1 MNQLNGKAHHIPPI
15 ASSKYLIR
23 LAENQEEVLEV
34 LRLRYKVFWQEM
46 DRGSDVDD
54 IWQLE
59 KDQYD
64 DQFNHLV
71 VIDKASEKIVGTYRL
86 QTYEQAINGLGFTTN
101 HRFHVDQFPAELLEN
116 AVEIG
121 RACIDK
127 DHRNGMVL
135 YLLWKGL
142 AAYLQSFGKGY
153 LFGYAALDSDNPY
166 TASRTFHYLKQNHHL
181 HPDIWIDRRAGF
193 EQPLTWPDDDIG
205 PDVNIPILLQNYLNV
220 GAKICGGPTFD
231 EEHRLVHFLIL
242 LDIKAMPNRIRE
254 MVWNKAV
261 PEKPEE

>member
-1 MNQLNGKAHHIPPI
+1 
-15 ASSKYLIR
+15 
-23 LAENQEEVLEV
+23 
-34 LRLRYKVFWQEM
+34 M

-71 VIDKASEKIVGTYRL
+71 VIDKTTEKIVGTYRL

-142 AAYLQSFGKGY
+142 AAYLQTYGKEH
-153 LFGYAALDSDNPY
+153 LFGYAALDSYNPY
-166 TASRTFHYLKQNHHL
+166 TASRTFQYLKQNHYL
-181 HPDIWIDRRAGF
+181 HHDIWIDRREGF
-193 EQPLTWPDDDIG
+193 IHPVHWPNDDHE
-205 PDVNIPILLQNYLNV
+205 PDVNLPLLLKNYLNV
-220 GAKICGGPTFD
+220 GARICGGPTFD
-231 EEHRLVHFLIL
+231 LKHQLVHFLIL